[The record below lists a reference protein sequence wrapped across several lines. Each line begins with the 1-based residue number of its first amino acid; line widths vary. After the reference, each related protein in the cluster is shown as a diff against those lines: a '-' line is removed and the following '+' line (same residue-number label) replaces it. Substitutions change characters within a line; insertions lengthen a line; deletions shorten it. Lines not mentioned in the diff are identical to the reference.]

1 MECGFD
7 KTLLTF
13 YLDDELTGDERAEV
27 EVHLRTCESCRQELA
42 ASEHLRTLMEAMP
55 APEPPAGT
63 LIKFNA
69 MLDAFKAAEA
79 PAAGYADSATQTHA
93 TSAHWPPARTQR
105 QAPGLI
111 ARLKQLFAIHPGFTM
126 AYSLLL
132 VVAGIVLG
140 HYLNAP
146 APVAVAPASDRKQLE
161 ELTAQVSD
169 MRDMMMKS
177 LLQNPSASER
187 IRGVS
192 FTSEL
197 TTVKPDVIDA
207 LLMTLN
213 NDPNVNVRLMTLEAL
228 THYASNPAVRA
239 GLVESISQQESPLLQ
254 AAMADV
260 MLKLQEKNAI
270 RPFKKLLQQKDL
282 NSLVRSKLET
292 AIARLS

>member
-1 MECGFD
+1 MDCDFD
-7 KTLLTF
+7 RSLLTS
-13 YLDDELTGDERAEV
+13 YLDDQLTPEERAEV
-27 EVHLRTCESCRQELA
+27 EAHLAGCESCRQELA
-42 ASEHLRTLMEAMP
+42 TGLHLRALLETVP

-79 PAAGYADSATQTHA
+79 PSAGYADPTAGTYT
-93 TSAHWPPARTQR
+93 PAYPQPG

-111 ARLKQLFAIHPGFTM
+111 ARLKQLFTIHPGFAM
-126 AYSLLL
+126 AYSILL
-132 VVAGIVLG
+132 VVVGVALG
-140 HYLNAP
+140 RWFNGP
-146 APVAVAPASDRKQLE
+146 ASGAAPASEKKQLE

-169 MRDMMMKS
+169 MRDIMMKS

-207 LLMTLN
+207 LLTTLN

-228 THYASNPAVRA
+228 THYASYPAVRA
-239 GLVESISQQESPLLQ
+239 GLVESISGQESPLVQ

-282 NSLVRSKLET
+282 NSLVRIKLET